1 MKHNI
6 TSILTLAGLAWLN
19 GQYANAAESVAI
31 SSPDGSL
38 KVELSLTTGGKPQY
52 SIILDADTVIKASP
66 LGLNTSIG
74 DFSQNLS
81 WGKTGDLATV
91 SDTYDIATLKKR
103 DISYTANEQTVT
115 FNRDGKPALD
125 ITFHVDNNN
134 VAFRYMIYR
143 LKEPRRDER
152 VACLVS
158 DEATSYVM
166 PEGTTTFLCPQMTPQ
181 TGFART
187 APSYETYYEYD
198 GEMGKNGHGRG
209 FTFPALF
216 KVKASAQPAADK
228 KASNKAAKQNDADNQ
243 IWVMLCETD
252 VAGNY
257 CGSRLECKDNV
268 YKVTYPEMTEFGGV
282 GNVEPGLML
291 PGYTPWRTITVGRT
305 MAPIAETTIMW
316 DLVKPLYEASQSYE
330 YGKSTWSWVIRM
342 DASCNFDEQKEYID
356 LAADLGWQYV
366 LIDAWWDANI
376 GYERMEQLSKYAATK
391 GIGLFLWYNSN
402 GYWNDA
408 PQGPRGKMHR
418 MIDRRREMAWLQKA
432 GIKGLKI
439 DFIGSDKQQTMQ
451 MYEDMLVDANEF
463 GLMLIFHGCTIPR
476 GWERMFPNFVA
487 CEAARVSENLAF
499 GQYDND
505 MEAVAGTILPVL
517 RNSIGNMDFGGST
530 LNKHYSKDNQRGTLR
545 KTTDVYAL
553 ATAVLFQTPVQN
565 FALTPNNLTD
575 APAWAVDFMKQVPTL
590 WRDMRYVDGYPG
602 KYLIMARQ
610 DNDGHWYL
618 AGINGTREPMKVKL
632 DLSLF
637 AEGQEVSLYVGNEMK
652 SIKVDKKLLKKGLTV
667 EMPSDGGVVVK

>member
-1 MKHNI
+1 MQQYRHNI
-6 TSILTLAGLAWLN
+6 VAAMMALLASGSMAFA
-19 GQYANAAESVAI
+19 QVV
-31 SSPDGSL
+31 SSPDGNL
-38 KVELSLTTGGKPQY
+38 KVHLSMGEGGRPQY
-52 SIILDADTVIKASP
+52 TVTYCDDTVIETSH
-66 LGLNTSIG
+66 LGLNTSIA
-74 DFSQNLS
+74 DFTQGL
-81 WGKTGDLATV
+81 TLAKEGEVKQV
-91 SDTYDIATLKKR
+91 SDSYSIASLKKNH
-103 DISYTANEQTVT
+103 ITYTANEQTFTYTVE
-115 FNRDGKPALD
+115 GKPAID
-125 ITFHVDNNN
+125 IQFHVDNDN
-134 VAFRYMIYR
+134 VAFRYMVYR
-143 LKEPRRDER
+143 QKKERQDER
-152 VACLVS
+152 VACLVT
-158 DEATSYVM
+158 DEMTDYTL
-166 PEGTTTFLCPQMTPQ
+166 PEGTTTFICPQMTPQ

-209 FTFPALF
+209 YTFPALF
-216 KVKASAQPAADK
+216 KVKGTTVKTKGPKSQIAEAES
-228 KASNKAAKQNDADNQ
+228 

-257 CGSRLECKDNV
+257 CGSRLECKGNT
-268 YKVTYPEMTEFGGV
+268 YKIAYPEMTEFGGV
-282 GNVEPGLML
+282 GSVEPGIML
-291 PGYTPWRTITVGRT
+291 PGYTPWRTITVGKT
-305 MAPIAETTIMW
+305 LAPIAETTIMW
-316 DLVKPLYEASQSYE
+316 DLVKPMYEASQEYK

-376 GYERMEQLSKYAATK
+376 GYEKMEELSKYAATK

-451 MYEDMLVDANEF
+451 MYEDMLVDANDY

-505 MEAVAGTILPVL
+505 QEAVAGTILPVL
-517 RNSIGNMDFGGST
+517 RNAIGNMDFGGST
-530 LNKHYSKDNQRGTLR
+530 LNKHYSKDNVHGTTR
-545 KTTDVYAL
+545 KTSDVYAL

-575 APAWAVDFMKQVPTL
+575 APAWAVDFMKTVPTT
-590 WRDMRYVDGYPG
+590 WQDMKYVDGYPG

-610 DNDGHWYL
+610 DTEGKWYL
-618 AGINGTREPMKVKL
+618 AGINATREPMKVTL
-632 DLSLF
+632 DLSLLG
-637 AEGQEVSLYVGNEMK
+637 AVQEVSLYVGNEMK
-652 SIKVDKKLLKKGLTV
+652 NVKVTRNLLYKGLEVTI
-667 EMPSDGGVVVK
+667 PSDGGVVVK

>member
-1 MKHNI
+1 MKLYQSVSFI
-6 TSILTLAGLAWLN
+6 AAVAMLSASDMMA
-19 GQYANAAESVAI
+19 ANEIV
-31 SSPDGSL
+31 SSPDGNL
-38 KVELSLTTGGKPQY
+38 KVHLSMAEGGRPQY
-52 SIILDADTVIKASP
+52 CVTFGNDTVIMNSH
-66 LGLNTSIG
+66 LGLNTSIA
-74 DFSQNLS
+74 DFTQGLS
-81 WGKTGDLATV
+81 LAKAGEVKQV

-103 DISYTANEQTVT
+103 NISYTANEQTFT
-115 FNRDGKPALD
+115 FESDGKPAVD
-125 ITFHVDNNN
+125 IQFHVDNQN
-134 VAFRYMIYR
+134 VAFRYMVYR
-143 LKEPRRDER
+143 QKQPRQDER
-152 VACLVS
+152 VACLVT
-158 DEATSYVM
+158 DEMTDFVM
-166 PEGTTTFLCPQMTPQ
+166 PTRTTTFLCPQMTPQ

-216 KVKASAQPAADK
+216 KVKGSTVKTKGPKSQIAEAE
-228 KASNKAAKQNDADNQ
+228 N

-268 YKVTYPEMTEFGGV
+268 YKVTYPEMTEFGGI
-282 GNVEPGLML
+282 GNVEPGIML
-291 PGYTPWRTITVGRT
+291 PGYTPWRTITVGKT

-316 DLVKPLYEASQSYE
+316 DLVKPMYEASQEYK

-376 GYERMEQLSKYAATK
+376 GYEKMEQLSKYAATK

-418 MIDRRREMAWLQKA
+418 MLDRRREMAWLQKA

-505 MEAVAGTILPVL
+505 MEAVAGTILPIL
-517 RNSIGNMDFGGST
+517 RNAIGNMDFGGST
-530 LNKHYSKDNQRGTLR
+530 LNKHYSKDNQHGTTR
-545 KTTDVYAL
+545 KTSDVYAL

-575 APAWAVDFMKQVPTL
+575 APAWAVDFMKTVPTL
-590 WRDMRYVDGYPG
+590 WQDMKYVDGYPG

-610 DNDGHWYL
+610 DTEGKWYL
-618 AGINGTREPMKVKL
+618 AGINANREPMKVKL

-652 SIKVDKKLLKKGLTV
+652 PLKVTKSLLKKGLDVVIPT
-667 EMPSDGGVVVK
+667 DGGVVVK

>member
-1 MKHNI
+1 MKHYLL
-6 TSILTLAGLAWLN
+6 LTMAGMALLHYQAT
-19 GQYANAAESVAI
+19 YAADTHIIA
-31 SSPDGSL
+31 SPDGNL
-38 KVELSLTTGGKPQY
+38 KVHLTMAEGGKPQY
-52 SIILDADTVIKASP
+52 VVTLGNDTVITPSH
-66 LGLNTSIG
+66 LGLNTTIG
-74 DFSQNLS
+74 DFTQGLTL
-81 WGKTGDLATV
+81 GKVSDVASV

-103 DISYTANEQTVT
+103 NIFYTANEQTFT
-115 FNRDGKPALD
+115 LNKGDQPALD
-125 ITFHVDNNN
+125 ITFHVDNDN
-134 VAFRYMIYR
+134 VAFRYMVYR
-143 LKEPRRDER
+143 HKEPRRDER

-158 DEATSYVM
+158 DEMTDFVM
-166 PEGTTTFLCPQMTPQ
+166 PQGTTTFLCPQMTPQ

-209 FTFPALF
+209 YTFPALF
-216 KVKASAQPAADK
+216 KVKGNEGSKGSKNPK
-228 KASNKAAKQNDADNQ
+228 GSNSSNLSNSTNS

-257 CGSRLECKDNV
+257 CGSRLECKDNQ

-282 GNVEPGLML
+282 GSVEPGLML
-291 PGYTPWRTITVGRT
+291 PGYTPWRTITVSRT
-305 MAPIAETTIMW
+305 LAPIAETTIMW
-316 DLVKPLYEASQSYE
+316 DLVKPMYEASQEYK
-330 YGKSTWSWVIRM
+330 YGKSTWSWIIRM

-391 GIGLFLWYNSN
+391 GVGLFLWYNSN

-432 GIKGLKI
+432 GIKGLKV

-451 MYEDMLVDANEF
+451 MYEDMMVDANDY
-463 GLMLIFHGCTIPR
+463 GLMMIFHGCTIPR

-505 MEAVAGTILPVL
+505 IEALAATIHPVL
-517 RNSIGNMDFGGST
+517 RNAIGNMDFGGST
-530 LNKHYSKDNQRGTLR
+530 LNKHYSKNNERGTTR

-575 APAWAVDFMKQVPTL
+575 APTWAVDFMKKVPTL
-590 WRDMRYVDGYPG
+590 WQDMKLVDCYPG
-602 KYLIMARQ
+602 KYILMARQ
-610 DNDGHWYL
+610 DTEGNWYL
-618 AGINGTREPMKVKL
+618 AGVNATREPMKVKL

-637 AEGQEVSLYVGNEMK
+637 AGQEVSLYVNNEVK
-652 SIKVDKKLLKKGLTV
+652 TLKVDNKLLKKGLDV
-667 EMPSDGGVVVK
+667 VIPSDGGVVVK